1 MKNFRDFM
9 DMADSDLGIKLN
21 DNIETLQNLRFQKTI
36 QQLEDL
42 SQIKKIK
49 KEIAQ
54 IKTLIRIRILKKEDS
69 KDNV

>member
-1 MKNFRDFM
+1 M
-9 DMADSDLGIKLN
+9 DMTDSDLGIKLN
-21 DNIETLQNLRFQKTI
+21 DNIEILQNLRFQKTM

-54 IKTLIRIRILKKEDS
+54 INTLIKIRILKKEKS
-69 KDNV
+69 NNNV